1 MALLSLYIIDFWSHM
16 GHSSELLLNGF
27 GRAEDFT
34 LAALLSFDILDSLI
48 AFLHDFVS
56 LKVGI
61 VHCDLCVVDCTLSR
75 LKDVARFEVK
85 DLVRLQP
92 LNERGVTTR
101 GRGSAGALSIMH
113 SLDECGGQGDTL
125 VVLLAVRA
133 LSIAAF
139 AGNVGVHE
147 LLHVSLILLLFII
160 VLMVAEVAGALLTVI
175 DEYADPGISTLV
187 NISDITVIM
196 AGNYLHIFF
205 FFVLLIRIF
214 VFDSH

>member
-1 MALLSLYIIDFWSHM
+1 MVKRNVKLGLKKAFLSLYMIVIWSHM
-16 GHSSELLLNGF
+16 RHSSELLLNVF

-56 LKVGI
+56 LEVGI
-61 VHCDLCVVDCTLSR
+61 VHCDLCVVDCTLGR
-75 LKDVARFEVK
+75 LKDVAGLEME

-92 LNERGVTTR
+92 LNERGVTTS
-101 GRGSAGALSIMH
+101 GRGSAGALSILH

-139 AGNVGVHE
+139 AGKVSVQE
-147 LLHVSLILLLFII
+147 LLHKIGRASCRERV
-160 VLMVAEVAGALLTVI
+160 
-175 DEYADPGISTLV
+175 
-187 NISDITVIM
+187 
-196 AGNYLHIFF
+196 
-205 FFVLLIRIF
+205 
-214 VFDSH
+214 